1 MNLSEKQKAPVLK
14 NSVKS
19 SVKNP
24 VKNAVKKSNG
34 PSLDW
39 LETLGR
45 QHIALQASTQQA
57 GGLTGGLLPRWFCL
71 LESDPDENNHFIKG
85 YN

>member
-1 MNLSEKQKAPVLK
+1 MNLSEKQQTPVLK
-14 NSVKS
+14 NH
-19 SVKNP
+19 VKNH
-24 VKNAVKKSNG
+24 VKKANG

-45 QHIALQASTQQA
+45 QHIALQAPAQQA
-57 GGLTGGLLPRWFCL
+57 GGLTGCLLPRWFCL
-71 LESDPDENNHFIKG
+71 LESDPDENDHFIKG

>member
-1 MNLSEKQKAPVLK
+1 MNLSEKQKAPL
-14 NSVKS
+14 VKS
-19 SVKNP
+19 SVTSS
-24 VKNAVKKSNG
+24 VKKSNG

-71 LESDPDENNHFIKG
+71 LESDPDENDHFIKG